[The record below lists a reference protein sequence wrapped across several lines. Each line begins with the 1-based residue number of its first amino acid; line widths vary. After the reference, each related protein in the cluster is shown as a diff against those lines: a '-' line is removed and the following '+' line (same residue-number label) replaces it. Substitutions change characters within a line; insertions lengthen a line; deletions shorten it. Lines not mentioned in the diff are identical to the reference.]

1 MVSAPI
7 LSALHEGRDVTV
19 PTGHGSRRR
28 LRLLAI
34 GVAAAVALL
43 VVIGRLERHTLAS
56 HTPAPLGSALT
67 TTLRPLPV
75 TATVHLGAP
84 AQLFEN
90 AIQLAAG
97 EGGVW
102 ALLRGTLVHVEPG
115 GNRVVARIRL
125 GRPDEDLRLLAVGAG
140 AVWVGSQRGTIRI
153 DPTTDQVAGVL
164 RAGDFPEA
172 ANTAS
177 LWSTRCTSETGERC
191 SLLELDPRTLR
202 VIARIRLPGPPGG
215 PPVVVGGSLWLPDP
229 SGARVWRVDTA
240 SRRLTSLG
248 LAGVQPWLL
257 NGSGVLTAGEGGA
270 WTLAGVQT
278 PTHLGSRVDVGLVR
292 IDPRTNQVSSVTPLV
307 NLEGTPPIR
316 LAAGA
321 GGVWV
326 EGRQQAGALIV
337 IDRVEPATGR
347 LRGTVS
353 TGDSFPAALVTERGA
368 LWLARPTT
376 GDLLRL
382 DPAGI

>member
-1 MVSAPI
+1 MVSTPI
-7 LSALHEGRDVTV
+7 LSARHEGRDVTT
-19 PTGHGSRRR
+19 PTSRGSGR
-28 LRLLAI
+28 RLLAI

-43 VVIGRLERHTLAS
+43 VVIGRLERRTLAP
-56 HTPAPLGSALT
+56 HPPAPLGSAPT

-84 AQLFEN
+84 AQPFEN

-102 ALLRGTLVHVEPG
+102 ALLHGTLVHVDPG
-115 GNRVVARIRL
+115 RNRVVARIRL
-125 GRPDEDLRLLAVGAG
+125 GRPDEALRLLAVGAG
-140 AVWVGSQRGTIRI
+140 AVWVGAQRGTMRI
-153 DPTTDQVAGVL
+153 DPTTDRVAGVL
-164 RAGDFPEA
+164 RASDFPEA

-177 LWSTRCTSETGERC
+177 LWSTRCASETGEHC

-215 PPVVVGGSLWLPDP
+215 PPVVASGSLWLTDR

-240 SRRLTSLG
+240 SRRLIRLG
-248 LAGVQPWLL
+248 LAGVQPWLPD
-257 NGSGVLTAGEGGA
+257 SSSVLTVGEAGV
-270 WTLAGVQT
+270 WTLASVQT
-278 PTHLGSRVDVGLVR
+278 PTRLGSRVDVGLVR
-292 IDPRTNQVSSVTPLV
+292 IDPQTNQVSAVTPLV
-307 NLEGTPPIR
+307 NLQGTPPIR

-326 EGRQQAGALIV
+326 EGRHQGGALIV
-337 IDRVEPATGR
+337 IDRVDPATGR

-353 TGDSFPAALVTERGA
+353 TGNGFPAALVAGLGA
-368 LWLARPTT
+368 LWLARPMT

-382 DPAGI
+382 DPAGM